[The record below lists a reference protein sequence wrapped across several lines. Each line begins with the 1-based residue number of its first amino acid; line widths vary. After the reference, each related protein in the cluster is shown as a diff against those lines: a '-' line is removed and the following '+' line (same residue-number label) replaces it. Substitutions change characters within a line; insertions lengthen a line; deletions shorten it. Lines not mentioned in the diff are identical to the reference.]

1 MGAYENPQPIIDRS
15 GEIWGQAIASF
26 GTSIGAGIA
35 QAAAYRAA
43 AKKEQ
48 EDEDQRVQAIGYE
61 IEEKTSDEA
70 NKNYQ
75 EVLEKIPSLADQ
87 FKTETAL
94 LLEGTDENG
103 AIWAQTQLATA
114 GNLSKKDRKKYKKIA
129 QRAVDFQTVVGTVVV
144 LI

>member
-43 AKKEQ
+43 AKKKQ

-61 IEEKTSDEA
+61 IEEKTYDQA
-70 NKNYQ
+70 NENYQ

-94 LLEGTDENG
+94 LLDGDGTDENG
-103 AIWAQTQLATA
+103 AIWAQTQLAT
-114 GNLSKKDRKKYKKIA
+114 SEESFEKR
-129 QRAVDFQTVVGTVVV
+129 
-144 LI
+144 